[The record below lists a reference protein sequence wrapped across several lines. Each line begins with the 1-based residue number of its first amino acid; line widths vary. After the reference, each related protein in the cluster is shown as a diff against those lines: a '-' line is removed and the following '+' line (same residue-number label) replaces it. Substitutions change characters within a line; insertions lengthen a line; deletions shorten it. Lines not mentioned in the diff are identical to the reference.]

1 MESSHHEIVN
11 MPLPHYKRPELAHE
25 NTMVSE
31 AEKTIT
37 PHEDTMNPA
46 ALCLAGLAIATMT
59 VGLANTGIAVD
70 FPPVAIGSCLA
81 VAFITNV
88 LAGLLELRA
97 GNSKSN
103 DLILHFFLLFW
114 VEGRSPNVKV
124 LVSYNFIS
132 TLSLLSIW
140 GGLGHMLWLL
150 LSLLRHLLVTI
161 RRKLLCCAGN
171 KYSSCRHG

>member
-37 PHEDTMNPA
+37 SHGDTMNPA
-46 ALCLAGLAIATMT
+46 ALCLAGLAIVTMT

-103 DLILHFFLLFW
+103 DLVLQNFF
-114 VEGRSPNVKV
+114 
-124 LVSYNFIS
+124 
-132 TLSLLSIW
+132 
-140 GGLGHMLWLL
+140 
-150 LSLLRHLLVTI
+150 
-161 RRKLLCCAGN
+161 
-171 KYSSCRHG
+171 